1 MLKMRDALAQYGVP
15 LALNQCEFSI
25 LRRIPKT
32 SSLLQT
38 CRENGIVFQS
48 YSSLAQGRLAGKYI
62 KDNPPPETYRFS
74 SYPMEEI
81 EPTLQVVRDIAH
93 KRSVPMSAAALN
105 YNLSKGV
112 QPVAGIR
119 KPVQVKRTVQALGRR
134 LTNEEMQK
142 AGRCQHRGQDDEAVA
157 AGDSVACRVVGAGG

>member
-1 MLKMRDALAQYGVP
+1 VP

-25 LRRIPKT
+25 LRRIPET
-32 SSLLQT
+32 SSLLQA

-48 YSSLAQGRLAGKYI
+48 HSSLAQGRLSGKYT
-62 KDNPPPETYRFS
+62 KDNSPPKTYRFS

-93 KRSVPMSAAALN
+93 KRGVPMSAVALN

-112 QPVAGIR
+112 QPVVAIR
-119 KPVQVKRTVQALGRR
+119 KPVQVEQNVQPLGWR
-134 LTNEEMQK
+134 LANEEMQ
-142 AGRCQHRGQDDEAVA
+142 RLDDVSIE
-157 AGDSVACRVVGAGG
+157 GKTTKLWQQG